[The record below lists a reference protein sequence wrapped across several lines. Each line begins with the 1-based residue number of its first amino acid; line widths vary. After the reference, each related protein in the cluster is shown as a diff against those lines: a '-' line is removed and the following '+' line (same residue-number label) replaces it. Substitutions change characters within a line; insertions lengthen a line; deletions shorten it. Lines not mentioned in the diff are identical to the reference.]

1 MKPIFIYFI
10 VFISFLTLTKPFT
23 LLSDFVTEDG
33 IKVQL
38 LKSKS
43 KKPIPSKSFNTISEQ
58 ESGFKEYSISVS
70 EPIEKIVL
78 NGYFDDYH
86 EDLLYKLTVF
96 NQETNGILLFK
107 DTLSFGMS
115 KRFMYSLGNT
125 EYKGKEEGTTYSL
138 PLSPWIDSKG
148 KYLILIERKNMFR
161 EGENRI
167 MSIRYEIQ

>member
-1 MKPIFIYFI
+1 VKIITI
-10 VFISFLTLTKPFT
+10 TSILILTLISPITT
-23 LLSDFVTEDG
+23 LCDFVTEDG

-38 LKSKS
+38 FKSKS
-43 KKPIPSKSFNTISEQ
+43 KKPIPLKSYILISKNDYGFQ
-58 ESGFKEYSISVS
+58 EYGITVS
-70 EPIEKIVL
+70 EPIDKIVL

-96 NQETNGILLFK
+96 NQETNGIVLFK

-138 PLSPWIDSKG
+138 PLSPWIMSKG
-148 KYLILIERKNMFR
+148 KYLILIERNNMW
-161 EGENRI
+161 GENKNRI
-167 MSIRYEIQ
+167 MSISYTIE

>member
-1 MKPIFIYFI
+1 MFRIIMI
-10 VFISFLTLTKPFT
+10 IILINISVYSNRVYSQL
-23 LLSDFVTEDG
+23 VTEDG

-38 LKSKS
+38 FKSKS
-43 KKPIPSKSFNTISEQ
+43 KKPIPLKSYNIISE
-58 ESGFKEYSISVS
+58 SDYGFKEYGITVS

-96 NQETNGILLFK
+96 NQESNGIVLFK

-138 PLSPWIDSKG
+138 PLSPWIDRKG
-148 KYLILIERKNMFR
+148 KYHILIERNNFLR
-161 EGENRI
+161 EDENRI
-167 MSIRYEIQ
+167 MSIRYTIE